1 MAWTA
6 CVCLPSYRVLYRR
19 NEGLPHVQPTDVYPL
34 IPKEK
39 DSVAYC
45 TCPSDKTSRA
55 ILHRALAMHFFR
67 VKFLKGGLAAWKAEV
82 LSGRAIQRGLPAR
95 HRKVVPPKETSS
107 INIARV
113 VRERNVEYLAR
124 VSLTRHPI
132 FCRRSRKYSFQL
144 SGNAATRIA
153 RRTELTSSSPY
164 LFVM

>member
-107 INIARV
+107 INIARG
-113 VRERNVEYLAR
+113 R
-124 VSLTRHPI
+124 P
-132 FCRRSRKYSFQL
+132 
-144 SGNAATRIA
+144 
-153 RRTELTSSSPY
+153 
-164 LFVM
+164 